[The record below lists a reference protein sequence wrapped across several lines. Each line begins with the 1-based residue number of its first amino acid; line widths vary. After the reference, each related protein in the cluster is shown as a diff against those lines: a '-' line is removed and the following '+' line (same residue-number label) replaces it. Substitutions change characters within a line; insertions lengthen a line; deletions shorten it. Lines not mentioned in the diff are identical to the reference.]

1 MKQLQEKLQQ
11 IDGKGYKAYKSI
23 YGRYSFHRFELCVDY
38 VQGDPYATPSKV
50 RIIIPTAYRKIRSDW
65 KEDRNRK
72 IYVEDLIAR
81 SLAKSITENTL
92 NNREKGLITIDE
104 PGQEILERTAVSVD
118 AEHVTICLTVNLPAN
133 GRRIN
138 GKEAKY
144 LFFEM
149 MPNVLTGS
157 IFAIKD
163 ESFQEVVELSDQHQ
177 AIRAEMKKNKWIT
190 FVADNA
196 ILPRESGISNR
207 PLKNAVP
214 FKSPIAN
221 QVKIDLPHREEAIS
235 GLAISEGITL
245 IVGGGYHGK
254 STLLQAMERGVY
266 HHIKGD
272 GREYVL
278 TDPTAVK
285 VRAED
290 GRKVSGVNISAFIKQ
305 LPHQQ
310 HTTKFTTDNA
320 SGSTSQATNIME
332 ALEAGVGTLLIDE
345 DTSATNFM
353 IRDRRMQELVAKEKE
368 PITPFIDKIN
378 QLKDQ
383 LGISTIFVMGGSG
396 DYFDIADQVIMMDEY
411 RPKNVTKVAKEIAS
425 KYPAN
430 RLETKETDFGD
441 IPNRILLQNSIQTY
455 KGKKSR
461 VQAKGLSTI
470 IVGNTA
476 IQLDYL
482 EQLVDSSQT
491 NMIAMLIHYLDKNQ
505 ILKSEMTIAD
515 LLDEI
520 EMQFETEGLASFAPF
535 ADKHPGE
542 LARPRRFEI
551 AGALNRMR
559 TAIVK

>member
-1 MKQLQEKLQQ
+1 MKQLEEKLQQ

-23 YGRYSFHRFELCVDY
+23 HGRYSFHRFELCVDY

-72 IYVEDLIAR
+72 IYVEDMIAR
-81 SLAKSITENTL
+81 SVAKSIAQNTL
-92 NNREKGLITIDE
+92 DNRNSIVIDE
-104 PGQEILERTAVSVD
+104 PGQEILERTAVALD
-118 AEHVTICLTVNLPAN
+118 GEHVTICLTVSLPAN

-149 MPNVLTGS
+149 MPRVLAGS
-157 IFAIKD
+157 IFTIKD
-163 ESFQEVVELSDQHQ
+163 EELEEAVKLSDQHQ
-177 AIRAEMKKNKWIT
+177 AIRAEMMKNNWIS
-190 FVADNA
+190 FVADDA
-196 ILPRESGISNR
+196 ILPRENGISNR
-207 PLKNAVP
+207 PLMNAVP
-214 FKSPIAN
+214 FKSPVAN
-221 QVKIDLPHREEAIS
+221 RVKIELPHRKEAIS
-235 GLAISEGITL
+235 GLAISKGITL

-278 TDPTAVK
+278 TDPAAVK

-290 GRKVSGVNISAFIKQ
+290 GRKVSGVNISAFINQ

-310 HTTKFTTDNA
+310 YTTKFTTDNA

-332 ALEAGVGTLLIDE
+332 ALEAGANTLLIDE

-368 PITPFIDKIN
+368 PITPFIDKVK

-396 DYFDIADQVIMMDEY
+396 DYFDVADQIIMMDEY
-411 RPKNVTKVAKEIAS
+411 VPENVTKAAKEIAS

-430 RLETKETDFGD
+430 RIETNETDFGD
-441 IPNRILLQNSIQTY
+441 VSSRILLQSSIKPF
-455 KGKKSR
+455 KGKKSK

-470 IVGNTA
+470 IIGETT

-491 NMIAMLIHYLDKNQ
+491 SMIAMIIRYLDKNQ
-505 ILKSEMTIAD
+505 ILKNELTIAH
-515 LLDEI
+515 LLEKI
-520 EMQFETEGLASFAPF
+520 EMQFETEGLASFAPYPN
-535 ADKHPGE
+535 KHPGE

-551 AGALNRMR
+551 AAALNRMR
-559 TAIVK
+559 TAKVK

>member
-1 MKQLQEKLQQ
+1 MKQLEEKLHQ

-23 YGRYSFHRFELCVDY
+23 HGRYSFHRFELCVDY

-50 RIIIPTAYRKIRSDW
+50 RIIIPTAYRKIKADW

-72 IYVEDLIAR
+72 VYTEDMIAR
-81 SLAKSITENTL
+81 SVAKSITQNTL
-92 NNREKGLITIDE
+92 NDRGLITIDE
-104 PGQEILERTAVSVD
+104 PGQEILERTAVSLD
-118 AEHVTICLTVNLPAN
+118 AAHVTICLTVSLPAN

-138 GKEAKY
+138 GKKARY

-149 MPNVLTGS
+149 MPHILADS
-157 IFAIKD
+157 IFAIAD
-163 ESFQEVVELSDQHQ
+163 EAFQEVVELSDQHQ
-177 AIRAEMKKNKWIT
+177 AIRAEMKQNNWLSFI
-190 FVADNA
+190 ADEA
-196 ILPRESGISNR
+196 ILPRESGVSDR
-207 PLKNAVP
+207 PLMNAVP
-214 FKSPIAN
+214 FQSPVAN
-221 QVKIDLPHREEAIS
+221 RVKIELPHRKEVIS

-254 STLLQAMERGVY
+254 STLLQAIERGVY

-290 GRKVSGVNISAFIKQ
+290 GRKVSGVNISAFINQ

-310 HTTKFTTDNA
+310 QTTKFTTDNA

-332 ALEAGVGTLLIDE
+332 ALEAGASTLLIDE

-368 PITPFIDKIN
+368 PITPFVDKVK

-383 LGISTIFVMGGSG
+383 RGISTIFVMGGSG
-396 DYFDIADQVIMMDEY
+396 DYFDVADQIIMMDEY
-411 RPKNVTKVAKEIAS
+411 VPENVTNAAKEIAS

-430 RLETKETDFGD
+430 RIEPNETDFGD
-441 IPNRILLQNSIQTY
+441 IPSRILLQSSIQTF
-455 KGKKSR
+455 KGKKSK

-470 IVGNTA
+470 IIGETA

-491 NMIAMLIHYLDKNQ
+491 SMIAMIIHYIDKNQ
-505 ILKSEMTIAD
+505 ILKSEMTLAE
-515 LLDEI
+515 LLDEV
-520 EMQFETEGLASFAPF
+520 EMQIETEGLGSFAPYPT
-535 ADKHPGE
+535 KHPGE

-551 AGALNRMR
+551 AAALNRLR
-559 TAIVK
+559 TAKVK